1 MTFWLFIAC
10 TQATLSSEGCD
21 ELQNAQARDT
31 CRYQAFMDL
40 NPSQIDEA
48 FNTAEAFED
57 PIVKGAA
64 IVGWVQK
71 HSREISQEG
80 GEKLCG
86 ILTKTSEQAAC
97 KRRFSAAHLQR

>member
-10 TQATLSSEGCD
+10 TQKILTSEGCE

-31 CRYQAFMDL
+31 CRYQAFMEL
-40 NPSQIDEA
+40 TPNQIDEA
-48 FNTAEAFED
+48 VSTAEAFED
-57 PIVKGAA
+57 SIVKGAA

-71 HSREISQEG
+71 HSREISPEG
-80 GEKLCG
+80 GEQLCE